1 MSYVLLLLQ
10 KYLTALELQEII
22 IISAGFSAALNT
34 VA

>member
-10 KYLTALELQEII
+10 KYLRALEFQEIM
-22 IISAGFSAALNT
+22 SAGFSAALNT